1 MGLLSW
7 WSSRRRAL
15 ATGDGG
21 RSLLA
26 SEASCSFTEGARL
39 QALLDE
45 NDRALSNLG
54 LKTEALE
61 RGCRWS
67 ARYSRCHSR
76 CLMPMFDA
84 RRSGGLASI
93 GPAGG
98 EVALTVLIAL
108 CYQLIRLVYPR
119 AEQMVSDGKDNRAD
133 EEAHCSY
140 CDQTA

>member
-39 QALLDE
+39 QAQLDE

-67 ARYSRCHSR
+67 ARYSRCR
-76 CLMPMFDA
+76 VPMFDG

-93 GPAGG
+93 GPAGD

-119 AEQMVSDGKDNRAD
+119 AQQMVSDGKDNRAD
-133 EEAHCSY
+133 EQADCSY